1 MLYPAHDAQP
11 IENAE
16 DGKDVAVILD
26 VTAFHAEGGGQ
37 LGDLGR
43 ITAPTGVIEVENTK
57 NCRTALRSRLGV

>member
-1 MLYPAHDAQP
+1 MQKMV
-11 IENAE
+11 
-16 DGKDVAVILD
+16 KDVAVILD

-57 NCRTALRSRLGV
+57 KTAGRRYDPDWACS

>member
-57 NCRTALRSRLGV
+57 

>member
-37 LGDLGR
+37 LGIWAVSLLLQ
-43 ITAPTGVIEVENTK
+43 V
-57 NCRTALRSRLGV
+57 